1 MGAIMTLGDAG
12 APNDDAS
19 YTGDTGDSVFGMQ
32 YYRNKAAEFQSVLI
46 AVDQSAQAARDAI
59 DANSDNQAMV
69 AELQA
74 LLADF
79 DAKRW
84 QFRATAEA
92 INAGAALVNSA
103 GGRFPQLSIP
113 NGLGAFPVFPAAAVA
128 AVGVAAGLIVWGLS
142 FTKQVANTLQRYV
155 TLQQIEDPAK
165 RGEIAAILARADQ
178 AASAAETPIIS
189 SVAGIV
195 KWVAIGAIAFLAYK
209 QFGGNL
215 KIGRSSRDDDDFND

>member
-1 MGAIMTLGDAG
+1 MTLGDAG

-59 DANSDNQAMV
+59 DANADNAEMV

-128 AVGVAAGLIVWGLS
+128 AVGVAATLIVWGLS
-142 FTKQVANTLQRYV
+142 FTKQIAATIQRHV
-155 TLQQIEDPAK
+155 TLQAIEDPAK
-165 RGEIAAILARADQ
+165 RAEVAAILARADQ
-178 AASAAETPIIS
+178 AASAAETPVIS
-189 SVAGIV
+189 SIAGIV

-209 QFGGNL
+209 QFGG
-215 KIGRSSRDDDDFND
+215 KSGRAIAFDDSDDD